1 MTHESPARGST
12 PSHMPPLT
20 SGILFAFMSIFASM
34 SLALAARPAHADDV
48 AEFYKGKTVMLI
60 VGSDAGGGYDINARV
75 LAHYMARHI
84 PGQPNIVVQNMPG
97 AIGIKAMNYIYSV
110 APKDGTVF
118 SAAVNNMPYDPLFG
132 GTASKFDTLKLNWLG
147 SISKQTNVCLAWK
160 GSRFKSLDDVTQ
172 HTMRVSGTGPAG
184 WRSMLPL
191 LFNSIA
197 KTKFEVINGY
207 TSPGSML
214 AVERGEV
221 DGICADYAT
230 LKTAQ
235 NDWLEN
241 NKVTLLAQFGLTRLP
256 GLDNVPMGL
265 DRVTDPVDHKAT
277 RLFLSQQ
284 EFGRPYVMP
293 PNVPTERVAAM
304 RAAFDATMKDPAFL
318 AEAAKQRLDVS
329 PLTGPS
335 MEALFKD
342 GYNLPK
348 DVVARTVTLLRSAG
362 AFGTK

>member
-1 MTHESPARGST
+1 MSSEAPTMKSALRQAVGITNAFITLLFVVATT
-12 PSHMPPLT
+12 PP
-20 SGILFAFMSIFASM
+20 I
-34 SLALAARPAHADDV
+34 HAQSVTD
-48 AEFYKGKTVMLI
+48 FYKGKTLTLI
-60 VGSDAGGGYDINARV
+60 VGSDAGGGYDVNARA
-75 LAHYMARHI
+75 LAHHISRHI
-84 PGQPNIVVQNMPG
+84 PGEPSIVVQNMPG

-132 GTASKFDTLKLNWLG
+132 GTTSKFDTLKLNWLG

-160 GSRFKSLDDVTQ
+160 GSSFKSLNDVKA

-191 LFNSIA
+191 LYNIVA
-197 KTKFEVINGY
+197 GTKFKVINGY

-235 NDWLEN
+235 SNWLEN
-241 NKVTLLAQFGLTRLP
+241 SKVTLLAQFGLTALP
-256 GLDNVPMGL
+256 GLEGVPQGL
-265 DRVTDPVDHKAT
+265 DRITDPVDHKAV

-293 PNVPTERVAAM
+293 PGVPEERVAAM

-318 AEAAKQRLDVS
+318 AETAKLRLDVS
-329 PLTGPS
+329 PLTGS
-335 MEALFKD
+335 DLQALFRD
-342 GYNLPK
+342 GYSLPK
-348 DVVARTVTLLRSAG
+348 DVIARTVTLLQRAG